1 MSKPFFSV
9 FATLNLNKNL
19 HTVMEQMTVER
30 VSATKSGNYLRIYLR
45 GEHLVSKE
53 KIVAVEEE
61 IAKQL
66 FPKKDITIKIYDSYE
81 LSKQYNIKNL
91 FDEYLTVFY
100 GS

>member
-9 FATLNLNKNL
+9 FTTLTLNKNL

-45 GEHLVSKE
+45 SEHLIPKE
-53 KIVAVEEE
+53 KLAAVEEE

-66 FPKKDITIKIYDSYE
+66 FPKKEITIKIYESYE
-81 LSKQYNIKNL
+81 LSKQYNLKNL
-91 FDEYLTVFY
+91 FDEYFV
-100 GS
+100 GI